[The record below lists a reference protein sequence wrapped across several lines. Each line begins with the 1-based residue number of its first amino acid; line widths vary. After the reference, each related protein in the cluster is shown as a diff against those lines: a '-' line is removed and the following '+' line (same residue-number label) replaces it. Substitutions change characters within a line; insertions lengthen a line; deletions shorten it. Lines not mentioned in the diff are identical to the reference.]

1 MNNEAELSDH
11 ERAEIEPEIVQNSTT
26 ERPKRQI
33 CRPHRLIEQC

>member
-11 ERAEIEPEIVQNSTT
+11 ERAEIEPELLQNSTT

-33 CRPHRLIEQC
+33 VRTQRHIEQC